1 MASPGSLPS
10 FRTAPERSSRSTERA
25 RLPIPFVPWLSSSR
39 AAGRSGPPT
48 SRAMGRILWR
58 RAFAQ
63 RGRPWPQAWGPPF
76 PPSLSPG
83 PWPLAIPPAQLFF
96 FSIASK
102 PRRGPGRP
110 CPWGSWPRLFCPWPA
125 CSAGFFPRRRQCSRA
140 TPLGFH
146 ASWPGPL
153 QSAWRDASLLI
164 PDRPFRERSFR
175 VTQTFSPS
183 GPMGKGLW
191 P

>member
-1 MASPGSLPS
+1 MASPLGLAAFGRPPS
-10 FRTAPERSSRSTERA
+10 GPRAPRNGRVFPSA
-25 RLPIPFVPWLSSSR
+25 FVPWLSSSR

-48 SRAMGRILWR
+48 SRAMERILWR

-63 RGRPWPQAWGPPF
+63 RGRPWPRAWGPPF

-83 PWPLAIPPAQLFF
+83 PWPA
-96 FSIASK
+96 
-102 PRRGPGRP
+102 GH
-110 CPWGSWPRLFCPWPA
+110 
-125 CSAGFFPRRRQCSRA
+125 SAGAAVLLQHRLETPARARSPLPLGLLAPVLLPLAGLQRWLFPRRRQCSRA

-146 ASWPGPL
+146 ASWPGPP

-164 PDRPFRERSFR
+164 PDRPFRERSFG